1 MSYVADL
8 HTHSRFARA
17 CSPALNI
24 PNLSSWGKTKGIN
37 LLGTGDFLHPLW
49 LAELK
54 KDLIED
60 GSGFLSYPGSDTKF
74 VLSVELAS
82 IYTEKGKGRKVH
94 NVIIMPSLK
103 SVEKLQKA
111 LLDRKINLSYD
122 GRPIIGKNITCKN
135 LLQILLE
142 IDEKVLMIPA
152 HVWTP
157 WFGIFGSKSGY
168 DSLSECFEDLT
179 KYVYAI
185 ETGIS
190 SDPAMNWR
198 VSELDNK
205 SIVSFSDAHSL
216 PNLGREATILDGE
229 FNYGGLWKSIRD
241 QKIAGTVEFF
251 PEHGKYHLTGHR
263 KCNVRYTPDET
274 KRNGTVCPK
283 CGGQLTVGVMERV
296 EELASIDN
304 GQLRIEN
311 QDGIITSK
319 AFPKRPGFRNLVPLL
334 NIISEAFKSTLS
346 SQKVINEY
354 KKLTDNLGGE
364 IKILSEVD
372 IAEIAK
378 ISGARVAEGIQ
389 KPRKGEIVID
399 PGYDG
404 EYGVVKIWPDNQSD
418 PQMNLFGVE

>member
-1 MSYVADL
+1 MAYVADL
-8 HTHSRFARA
+8 HTHSKYARA

-24 PNLSSWGKTKGIN
+24 PNLSTWGKIKGIN

-54 KDLIED
+54 RDLKED
-60 GSGFLSYPGSDTKF
+60 GSGFLTYDKSETRF
-74 VLSVELAS
+74 VLSVEIAS
-82 IYTEKGKGRKVH
+82 IYSEKGSLRKVH
-94 NVIIMPSLK
+94 NVVLLPDFK
-103 SVEKLQKA
+103 AVEALQKT
-111 LLDRKINLSYD
+111 LLGKGVNLSAD
-122 GRPIIGKNITCKN
+122 GRPIVGKNITCKD
-135 LLQILLE
+135 LLGMLLE

-152 HVWTP
+152 HAWTP

-168 DSLSECFEDLT
+168 DSLQDCFEDLT
-179 KYVYAI
+179 KYVYGI

-229 FNYGGLWKSIRD
+229 FNYDGLWRSIKD

-263 KCNVRYTPDET
+263 KCNIRYTPEET

-283 CGGQLTVGVMERV
+283 CGRGLTVGVMERV

-304 GQLRIEN
+304 GQLRIDN
-311 QDGIITSK
+311 KDGIITSK
-319 AFPKRPGFRNLVPLL
+319 AFPERAGFRNLVPLL
-334 NIISEAFKSTLS
+334 NIIAEALNSTVS

-372 IAEIAK
+372 ILDIAK
-378 ISGARVAEGIQ
+378 ISGARVAESVL
-389 KPRKGEIVID
+389 KARKGEIVID

-404 EYGVVKIWPDNQSD
+404 EYGIVKIWSDVKD
-418 PQMNLFGVE
+418 PQMNLFGE